1 MKKPVLVGIDVS
13 ASSFAVAEEVP
24 GCPVREAEYPNTEA
38 GHGKLCRRLEKIGRP
53 VQACL
58 EASGVY
64 HLDLALA
71 LHRTRSVTV
80 MVANPRATRAFA
92 HAQMQRSKTDATD
105 ARSLLEF
112 SRRMPFSSWAPPSP
126 EILALRAIA
135 RRIAALTVTITQER
149 NRRHATNHCREYPPV
164 LGDEIDAHLE
174 FLTASIDRLATEAR
188 RLIDD
193 DAWLS
198 KAFTH
203 MVSVRGIAQASAV
216 AILGELA
223 ALPRDMSARQ
233 WVAHAGIDPR
243 HHQSG
248 ISVHKPSRISRTG
261 NRRLRA
267 ALYMPALVAIRYEPN
282 VKAFYEKLIQAG
294 KKPKQA
300 ITAVM
305 RKLLHAIWGML
316 HHDCDFQG
324 DKFYKV
330 SP

>member
-24 GCPVREAEYPNTEA
+24 GRPVREAEYPNTEA
-38 GHGKLCRRLEKIGRP
+38 GHDKLCRRLEKIGRP
-53 VQACL
+53 VQVCL

-64 HLDLALA
+64 HLDLAMA
-71 LHRTRSVTV
+71 LYRARGVTV

-112 SRRMPFSSWAPPSP
+112 VRRMPFNSWAPPSS

-149 NRRHATNHCREYPPV
+149 NRRHATNHCRKYPPV

-174 FLTASIDRLATEAR
+174 FLTASINRLATEAR

-198 KAFTH
+198 RAFSH
-203 MVSVRGIAQASAV
+203 MVSVRGIAQTSAV

-248 ISVHKPSRISRTG
+248 TSVHKPSRISRTG

-267 ALYMPALVAIRYEPN
+267 ALYMPRNFPRNNLERART
-282 VKAFYEKLIQAG
+282 G
-294 KKPKQA
+294 K
-300 ITAVM
+300 
-305 RKLLHAIWGML
+305 RKLVLAGTH
-316 HHDCDFQG
+316 
-324 DKFYKV
+324 
-330 SP
+330 